1 MSQKIKEHFSWQNDK
16 NSIRSQEASQQKII
30 SGSSKND
37 SRADSSK
44 MLYNYLN
51 DISECGTPEAAKK
64 VKPNFWQPSEK
75 NDSSIFYE
83 LAKQVNGKR
92 QGKYNWLGVNGIW
105 EEIPYFLTFVSKI

>member
-1 MSQKIKEHFSWQNDK
+1 
-16 NSIRSQEASQQKII
+16 
-30 SGSSKND
+30 
-37 SRADSSK
+37 

-64 VKPNFWQPSEK
+64 IKPNFWQPSEK

-92 QGKYNWLGVNGIW
+92 QGKYN
-105 EEIPYFLTFVSKI
+105 